1 MMTCQQKL
9 QLLNPA
15 SSPGPSEKSVDDD
28 SESGIKGRKRK
39 RSKGE
44 VVEQVVKKV
53 MKTVTEGMKEC
64 DRMFMEMEEKRMQF
78 EEQQKREERQFQLQL
93 MQMIFGRSLS
103 PHHPPGRTPPPPPPT
118 DHYSG
123 YMYPSAFSSQPSQSH
138 SRYFF
143 RDNLD
148 PRGIVQPS
156 HYSFPQSGE
165 DSGSAAQ
172 PTHHS
177 ISFPQTGDHEDE
189 P

>member
-93 MQMIFGRSLS
+93 MQMIFGRSS
-103 PHHPPGRTPPPPPPT
+103 PHHPPGHPPPPPPPT

-138 SRYFF
+138 SR
-143 RDNLD
+143 
-148 PRGIVQPS
+148 
-156 HYSFPQSGE
+156 
-165 DSGSAAQ
+165 
-172 PTHHS
+172 
-177 ISFPQTGDHEDE
+177 
-189 P
+189 